1 MVELYPS
8 AEELHLFV
16 LNGSG
21 INRLGARSV
30 GVGSTGHFCGEFCST
45 FDGKGWLLG
54 IIYHDNEA
62 SMGKF
67 TTKNQL
73 YKCR

>member
-8 AEELHLFV
+8 EEKLHLFV

-30 GVGSTGHFCGEFCST
+30 GVGSTGHFCGEFGSMG
-45 FDGKGWLLG
+45 FDGIKVGWL
-54 IIYHDNEA
+54 E
-62 SMGKF
+62 
-67 TTKNQL
+67 
-73 YKCR
+73 